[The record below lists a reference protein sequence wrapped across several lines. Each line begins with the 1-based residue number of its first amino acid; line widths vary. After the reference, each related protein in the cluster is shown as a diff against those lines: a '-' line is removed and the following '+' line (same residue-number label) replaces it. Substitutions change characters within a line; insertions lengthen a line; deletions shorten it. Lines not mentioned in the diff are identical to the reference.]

1 MKSLKNMS
9 IKTKLMVLTMLAVMT
24 AMTFACSGF
33 VLNDVRL
40 MRQDMTQQL
49 TALAEVLGAN
59 TTAALTF
66 DDSKTAEQLLNSLKM
81 QHVVT
86 AAMLYTAEGE
96 LFATYS
102 AIPMENGGPPLPE
115 TDGYEFKN
123 QHLHVVQPVIENGER
138 LGTIYLMGDLD
149 VIQKQMISYAKVV
162 LIVMLIA
169 CGAAYLL
176 ASRLQV
182 LISGPILELTATAQQ
197 ISDKNDYSI
206 RATKVGTDELGTLC
220 DKFNHMLDQVEAS
233 KAELEEAHNELERR
247 VEERTRQLSETNTE
261 LNKEIGDRLRAE
273 EKLESVHREFVD
285 AARRAG
291 MAEIATGVLHN
302 VGNVLNSVNVSAT
315 MLTNQL
321 KTSKV
326 AQLNQVVNLMEQN
339 SADLGTFITSSE
351 KGKQVPRFLKI
362 LSEHLVADEKALLEE
377 AEALIANVDHIKTII
392 STQQSYATSGGMVEP
407 VEVNTLLDDAVK
419 LHAASFGKHR
429 IELIRDYA
437 ELPTLLIDKQRLMQ
451 IVINLVKNAKEA
463 LREQQERERS
473 LIVRTRN
480 EEDRLIIE
488 VSDTGIGIKPEQLTK
503 IFSHG
508 FTTKATGHGFGLHS
522 CANAATE
529 MEGKLTA
536 SSAGAMQGA
545 TFRLDLPYRPAAVA
559 LKA

>member
-1 MKSLKNMS
+1 MQSLKDTS

-24 AMTFACSGF
+24 AMTLACAGF
-33 VLNDVRL
+33 VANDIRL
-40 MRQDMTQQL
+40 MRAEMTRQL

-66 DDSKTAEQLLNSLKM
+66 DDSKTAEQLLGSLKI
-81 QHVVT
+81 QHVVSS
-86 AAMLYTAEGE
+86 ALLYDAQGE
-96 LFATYS
+96 LFARYS
-102 AIPMENGGPPLPE
+102 AVPLTEEE
-115 TDGYEFKN
+115 TQLPKFVGYEFRKQN
-123 QHLHVVQPVIENGER
+123 LYVVQPVIENGEQIGSIQ
-138 LGTIYLMGDLD
+138 LVGNLD
-149 VIQKQMISYAKVV
+149 VIKEQLFPYGVVV
-162 LIVMLIA
+162 LVVMAIS
-169 CGAAYLL
+169 CGAAYLV
-176 ASRLQV
+176 ASRLQI
-182 LISGPILELTATAQQ
+182 LISGPILDLTSTAQQ
-197 ISDKNDYSI
+197 ITRKNDYSI
-206 RATKVGTDELGTLC
+206 RATKMGTDELGTLC

-233 KAELEEAHNELERR
+233 KAALEQAHNDLERR
-247 VEERTRQLSETNTE
+247 VDERTRQLSETNSE
-261 LNKEIGDRLRAE
+261 LNKEIADRLSAE
-273 EKLESVHREFVD
+273 EKLENVHREFVD

-321 KTSKV
+321 KLSKV
-326 AQLNQVVNLMEQN
+326 AQLGQVVSLMEEN
-339 SADLGTFITSSE
+339 SADLGNFIMANE
-351 KGKQVPRFLKI
+351 KGKQVPRFLKV
-362 LSEHLVADEKALLEE
+362 LSDHLAEDEKMLLEE

-429 IELIRDYA
+429 IELIREYA
-437 ELPTLLIDKQRLMQ
+437 DLPMLLIDKQRLMQ

-463 LREQQERERS
+463 LREQQERDRK

-480 EEDRLIIE
+480 EHDRLVIE
-488 VSDTGIGIKPEQLTK
+488 VSDTGVGIKPDQLTK

-508 FTTKATGHGFGLHS
+508 YTTKAKGHGFGLHS

-536 SSAGAMQGA
+536 SSPGYLQGA
-545 TFRLDLPYRPAAVA
+545 TFLLDLPYRPAAVSVH
-559 LKA
+559 

>member
-1 MKSLKNMS
+1 MQSLKNIS

-24 AMTFACSGF
+24 AMTLACSGF
-33 VLNDVRL
+33 VINDVRL

-66 DDSKTAEQLLNSLKM
+66 DDSETATQLLNSLKM
-81 QHVVT
+81 QQVVT
-86 AAMLYTAEGE
+86 RAMLYNVQGE
-96 LFATYS
+96 LFASYS
-102 AIPMENGGPPLPE
+102 AVPREGDAPKMPE
-115 TDGYEFKN
+115 FTGHEFSD
-123 QHLHVVQPVIENGER
+123 QLLHVVQPVTENGER
-138 LGTIYLMGDLD
+138 MGTIYLQGDLD
-149 VIQKQMISYAKVV
+149 VIYAQMSNYAKVV
-162 LIVMLIA
+162 LVVMLIS
-169 CGAAYLL
+169 CGAAYML

-182 LISGPILELTATAQQ
+182 LISGPILDLTATAQQ
-197 ISDKNDYSI
+197 ISDRNDYSI

-220 DKFNHMLDQVEAS
+220 DKFNHMLDQVVAS
-233 KAELEEAHNELERR
+233 KAELEEAHNDLERR
-247 VEERTRQLSETNTE
+247 VEERTRQLSETNSE

-273 EKLESVHREFVD
+273 EKLENVHREFVD

-326 AQLNQVVNLMEQN
+326 TQLNQVVNLMEQN
-339 SADLGTFITSSE
+339 AGDLGTFITSNE
-351 KGKQVPRFLKI
+351 KGKQVPRFLKV
-362 LSEHLVADEKALLEE
+362 LSEHLAADERALLEE

-407 VEVNTLLDDAVK
+407 VEVNALLDDAVK

-429 IELIRDYA
+429 IELIREYA

-463 LREQQERERS
+463 LREQQERDRR
-473 LIVRTRN
+473 LTVRTRN

-488 VSDTGIGIKPEQLTK
+488 VSDTGIGIKSEQITK

-536 SSAGAMQGA
+536 SSAGTMQGA
-545 TFRLDLPYRPAAVA
+545 TFRLDLPYRPATVA
-559 LKA
+559 LTA

>member
-1 MKSLKNMS
+1 MQSLKDIS

-24 AMTFACSGF
+24 AMSLACAGF
-33 VLNDVRL
+33 VVNDIRL
-40 MRQDMTQQL
+40 MRADMTQQL

-66 DDSKTAEQLLNSLKM
+66 DDSETAEQLLNSLKK

-86 AAMLYTAEGE
+86 SALLYDAEGQ

-102 AIPMENGGPPLPE
+102 AVSLDEAQKKLPGFI
-115 TDGYEFKN
+115 GYEFRN
-123 QHLHVVQPVIENGER
+123 QHLHVVQSVVENGEQV
-138 LGTIYLMGDLD
+138 GSIHLMGDLD
-149 VIQKQMISYAKVV
+149 VIKKQLLHYAIVVMVVMAIS
-162 LIVMLIA
+162 

-176 ASRLQV
+176 ASRLQI
-182 LISGPILELTATAQQ
+182 LISGPILDLTRTAQQ
-197 ISDKNDYSI
+197 ITHKNDYSI

-233 KAELEEAHNELERR
+233 KEALEQAHNDLERR
-247 VEERTRQLSETNTE
+247 VEDRTRQLSETNFE
-261 LNKEIGDRLRAE
+261 LNKEIAERLRAE

-321 KTSKV
+321 KSSKV
-326 AQLNQVVNLMEQN
+326 PQLSQVVSLMEQN
-339 SADLGTFITSSE
+339 SADLGNFITANE
-351 KGKQVPRFLKI
+351 KGKQVPRFLKV
-362 LSEHLVADEKALLEE
+362 LSEHLAEDEKTLLEE

-429 IELIRDYA
+429 IELIREYA
-437 ELPTLLIDKQRLMQ
+437 DLPTLLVDKQRLMQ
-451 IVINLVKNAKEA
+451 IVINLVKNAKES
-463 LREQQERERS
+463 LREQQERERK
-473 LIVRTRN
+473 LIVRTRREN
-480 EEDRLIIE
+480 NRLVIE
-488 VSDTGIGIKPEQLTK
+488 VSDTGIGIKAEQLTK

-536 SSAGAMQGA
+536 NSAGHLQGA
-545 TFRLDLPYRPAAVA
+545 TFLLDLPYRPAAVSVNS
-559 LKA
+559 

>member
-1 MKSLKNMS
+1 MQSLKNIS

-24 AMTFACSGF
+24 AMTLACSGF
-33 VLNDVRL
+33 VINDVRL

-66 DDSKTAEQLLNSLKM
+66 DDSETANQLLNSLKM
-81 QHVVT
+81 QQVVT
-86 AAMLYTAEGE
+86 RALLYNAQGE
-96 LFATYS
+96 LFASYS
-102 AIPMENGGPPLPE
+102 AVSSEGDAPKMPE
-115 TDGYEFKN
+115 FTGYEFSD
-123 QHLHVVQPVIENGER
+123 QLLHVVQPVIENDER
-138 LGTIYLMGDLD
+138 MGTIYLQGDLD
-149 VIQKQMISYAKVV
+149 VIYSQMYNYAKVV
-162 LIVMLIA
+162 LVVMLIS
-169 CGAAYLL
+169 CGAAYML

-182 LISGPILELTATAQQ
+182 LISGPILDLTATAQQ

-220 DKFNHMLDQVEAS
+220 DKFNHMLDQVVAS
-233 KAELEEAHNELERR
+233 KAELEEAHNDLERR
-247 VEERTRQLSETNTE
+247 VEERTRQLSETNSE
-261 LNKEIGDRLRAE
+261 LNKEIGERLRAE
-273 EKLESVHREFVD
+273 EKLENVHREFVD

-326 AQLNQVVNLMEQN
+326 TQLNQVVNLMEQN
-339 SADLGTFITSSE
+339 AGDLGNFITSNE
-351 KGKQVPRFLKI
+351 KGKQVPRFLKV
-362 LSEHLVADEKALLEE
+362 LSEHLAADEKALLEE

-407 VEVNTLLDDAVK
+407 VEVNALLDDAVK

-429 IELIRDYA
+429 IELVRDYA

-463 LREQQERERS
+463 LREQQERERR
-473 LIVRTRN
+473 LTVRTRN

-488 VSDTGIGIKPEQLTK
+488 VSDTGVGIKAEQITK

-545 TFRLDLPYRPAAVA
+545 TFRLDLPYRPATVA
-559 LKA
+559 LTA

>member
-1 MKSLKNMS
+1 MQSLKNIS

-24 AMTFACSGF
+24 AMTLACSGF
-33 VLNDVRL
+33 VINDVRL

-66 DDSKTAEQLLNSLKM
+66 DDSETATQLLNSLKM
-81 QHVVT
+81 QQVVT
-86 AAMLYTAEGE
+86 RALLYNVQGE
-96 LFATYS
+96 LFASYS
-102 AIPMENGGPPLPE
+102 AVPREGDAPKMPE
-115 TDGYEFKN
+115 FTGHEFSD
-123 QHLHVVQPVIENGER
+123 QLLHVVQPVTENGER
-138 LGTIYLMGDLD
+138 MGTIYLQGDLD
-149 VIQKQMISYAKVV
+149 VIYAQMSNYAKVV
-162 LIVMLIA
+162 LVVMLIS
-169 CGAAYLL
+169 CGAAYML

-182 LISGPILELTATAQQ
+182 LISGPILDLTATAQQ

-220 DKFNHMLDQVEAS
+220 DKFNHMLDQVVAS
-233 KAELEEAHNELERR
+233 KAELEEAHNDLERR
-247 VEERTRQLSETNTE
+247 VEERTRQLSETNSE

-273 EKLESVHREFVD
+273 EKLENVHREFVD

-326 AQLNQVVNLMEQN
+326 TQLNQVVNLMEQN
-339 SADLGTFITSSE
+339 AGDLGTFITSNE
-351 KGKQVPRFLKI
+351 KGKQVPRFLKV
-362 LSEHLVADEKALLEE
+362 LSEHLAADERALLEE

-407 VEVNTLLDDAVK
+407 VEVNALLDDAVK

-429 IELIRDYA
+429 IELIREYA

-463 LREQQERERS
+463 LREQQERDRR
-473 LIVRTRN
+473 LTVRTRN

-488 VSDTGIGIKPEQLTK
+488 VSDTGIGIKSEQITK

-536 SSAGAMQGA
+536 SSAGTMQGA
-545 TFRLDLPYRPAAVA
+545 TFRLDLPYRPATVA
-559 LKA
+559 LTA

>member
-1 MKSLKNMS
+1 
-9 IKTKLMVLTMLAVMT
+9 
-24 AMTFACSGF
+24 
-33 VLNDVRL
+33 
-40 MRQDMTQQL
+40 
-49 TALAEVLGAN
+49 
-59 TTAALTF
+59 
-66 DDSKTAEQLLNSLKM
+66 
-81 QHVVT
+81 
-86 AAMLYTAEGE
+86 
-96 LFATYS
+96 
-102 AIPMENGGPPLPE
+102 
-115 TDGYEFKN
+115 
-123 QHLHVVQPVIENGER
+123 
-138 LGTIYLMGDLD
+138 MGDLD
-149 VIQKQMISYAKVV
+149 VINKQLMNYAVV
-162 LIVMLIA
+162 VVVVMLIS

-176 ASRLQV
+176 ASKLQI
-182 LISGPILELTATAQQ
+182 LISGPILDLTRTAQQ
-197 ISDKNDYSI
+197 ISAKNDYSI
-206 RATKVGTDELGTLC
+206 RATKTGNDELGTLC
-220 DKFNHMLDQVEAS
+220 EKFNHMLDQVELSNA
-233 KAELEEAHNELERR
+233 ALEQAHNDLERR
-247 VEERTRQLSETNTE
+247 VEERTRQLSVTNSE
-261 LNKEIGDRLRAE
+261 LNKEIAERLKAE

-326 AQLNQVVNLMEQN
+326 AQLGQVVNLIDQN
-339 SADLGTFITSSE
+339 SADLGTFITNNE
-351 KGKQVPRFLKI
+351 KGKQVPRFLKV
-362 LSEHLVADEKALLEE
+362 LSEHLAADEKALLEE

-419 LHAASFGKHR
+419 LHATSFGKHR

-463 LREQQERERS
+463 LREQQERERK
-473 LIVRTRN
+473 LIVRTKH
-480 EEDRLIIE
+480 EAGRLIIE

-503 IFSHG
+503 VFSHG

-536 SSAGAMQGA
+536 SSPGSMQGA
-545 TFRLDLPYRPAAVA
+545 TFRLELPFRPATVA
-559 LKA
+559 MK

>member
-1 MKSLKNMS
+1 MQSLKDTS
-9 IKTKLMVLTMLAVMT
+9 IKTKLMVLTMLAVLT
-24 AMTFACSGF
+24 AMTLACVGF
-33 VLNDVRL
+33 VVNDIRL
-40 MRQDMTQQL
+40 MRADMTQQL

-59 TTAALTF
+59 TSAALTF
-66 DDSKTAEQLLNSLKM
+66 DDAETASQLLSSLKM
-81 QHVVT
+81 QHVVSH
-86 AAMLYTAEGE
+86 AILYNAEDE

-102 AIPMENGGPPLPE
+102 AVPMEGEGPKLPDF
-115 TDGYEFKN
+115 TGYEFSS
-123 QHLHVVQPVIENGER
+123 QHLHVVQPIVVNGE
-138 LGTIYLMGDLD
+138 LIGSIYILGDLD
-149 VIQKQMISYAKVV
+149 FITKQLVNYLIVV
-162 LIVMLIA
+162 LVVMLISN
-169 CGAAYLL
+169 GAAYLL
-176 ASRLQV
+176 ASRLQI
-182 LISGPILELTATAQQ
+182 LISGPILDLTATAQQ
-197 ISDKNDYSI
+197 ITDKNDYSI
-206 RATKVGTDELGTLC
+206 RATKIGTDEMGTLC

-233 KAELEEAHNELERR
+233 KAELEQAHNDLERR
-247 VEERTRQLSETNTE
+247 VDERTHQLSETNTE
-261 LNKEIGDRLRAE
+261 LNKEITDRLRAE
-273 EKLESVHREFVD
+273 EKLETVHREFVD

-326 AQLNQVVNLMEQN
+326 AQLSQVVGLMEQN
-339 SADLGTFITSSE
+339 SSDLGNFIMTNE
-351 KGKQVPRFLKI
+351 KGKQVPRFLKV
-362 LSEHLVADEKALLEE
+362 LSEHLAADEKSLLEE

-437 ELPTLLIDKQRLMQ
+437 PLPTLLIDKQRLMQ

-463 LREQQERERS
+463 LREQPDRERK
-473 LIVRTRN
+473 LIVRTKN
-480 EEDRLIIE
+480 IDTRLIIE
-488 VSDTGIGIKPEQLTK
+488 VADTGVGIKSDQLTK

-508 FTTKATGHGFGLHS
+508 YTTKASGHGFGLHS

-545 TFRLDLPYRPAAVA
+545 TFRLDLPYRPATVSV
-559 LKA
+559 